1 MKRMFLK
8 NGVFICGLA
17 LALGFL
23 YLYGC
28 GEGTSDTSS
37 PEALSPESAP
47 DNQSD
52 SEFLKTNPDLTVAPP
67 SVSDNS
73 PTAGIRFTLSVT
85 VHNDG
90 DGASGVTTLR
100 YYRSTDTTITT
111 SDTAVGTDTVTGLTA
126 LGSASGSV
134 EVTAQST
141 PGTYYYGACVDAV
154 EEESDTTNNCSS
166 SVEANALESQDQSQ
180 GNPDSVMVSPSVSN
194 SSPTAG
200 TKFTLS
206 ATVRNDGDGASEATT
221 LRYYQS
227 MDATISTSDTEIS
240 TSALAGIGVSGS
252 SSESVEVTAP
262 SNPGTYY
269 YGACVDTVEEES
281 DETNNCSSSVQ
292 IDVPEPQDQLQGYP
306 DLTIPAV
313 SVATSPDGTYPGG
326 SFTLS
331 ATVRNDGDGASE
343 ATTLRYYQSTDATI
357 TTSDTEVGTD
367 AVAGLGDLGST
378 SESVDL
384 AAPSDPG
391 TYYYGACV
399 DTVTDESDTTNNCSS
414 SVRINVLESQNPP
427 NLVVVAPS
435 VSDSNPD
442 AEAMFTL
449 STTVRNNGN
458 GASEATTLRYY
469 RSTDATIT
477 TSDTEVDTDAVA
489 VLDASESTSE
499 SVDLTA
505 PLDPGTYYYGAC
517 VDTVT
522 DESDTTNNC
531 SSSVQIDVQGYPDL
545 AVSSPSVSDSG
556 PAAGVS
562 FTLSATVRNDG
573 NKVSGATTLRY
584 YRSTDATITT
594 SDTEVDT
601 DAVAG
606 LEASESTSES
616 VDLTA
621 PLTPGAYYYGVCVDV
636 VPGESDTTNNCSSS
650 VEVTVPE
657 PPVYPDL
664 VVGVPSVN
672 NSSPETGTTFT
683 LSATVRNSG
692 EEEAPATTLR
702 YYRSADTTI
711 TTSDTEVGTDA
722 VGTLAASGTS
732 AESISLTAPATAGTY
747 YYGACVDTV
756 TDESDTM
763 NNCST
768 SVKVDVEEPKYPDL
782 EVGTPTVDNAS
793 PETEASITLSAT
805 VSNAGNAGASA
816 TTLRY
821 YQSTDSTITTSDT
834 EVDTD
839 AVAGLEDS
847 ESANES
853 VVLTAPSDPG
863 TYYYGACVDAVED
876 ESDTTNNCSPSVQ
889 VEVAALPSAPDQV
902 AAEVTPS
909 PSAAG
914 AGNGEFYVH
923 WTPSGDGGSAII
935 KYQYRVWET
944 GQTAPATW
952 TDISLERPLH
962 PRRENSLQ
970 CNRQGDHHL
979 RPQGPGAAG
988 RIHGRG
994 ARGQCG
1000 RPGYGGLGHADAGNV
1015 LARDRT
1021 ALLGPRVDRRLSGAR
1036 V

>member
-28 GEGTSDTSS
+28 GEGTSDTPS

-47 DNQSD
+47 DNQPD

-73 PTAGIRFTLSVT
+73 PTAGTRFTLSVT

-111 SDTAVGTDTVTGLTA
+111 SDTAVGTVTVTGLTA
-126 LGSASGSV
+126 SGSASESV

-166 SVEANALESQDQSQ
+166 SVEVNAQESQRQPQ
-180 GNPDSVMVSPSVSN
+180 GNPDLVVVSPLVNDSA
-194 SSPTAG
+194 PTAE

-227 MDATISTSDTEIS
+227 TDTTISSSDAEID
-240 TSALAGIGVSGS
+240 TDALTGIGVSGNA
-252 SSESVEVTAP
+252 SESVDLTAP
-262 SNPGTYY
+262 SDPGTYY
-269 YGACVDTVEEES
+269 YGACVDAVTDES

-292 IDVPEPQDQLQGYP
+292 INVPEPQEQSQGYP
-306 DLTIPAV
+306 DLIILAV

-357 TTSDTEVGTD
+357 TTSDTEVDTD
-367 AVAGLGDLGST
+367 SVAELSDFGST

-384 AAPSDPG
+384 TAPSDPG

-399 DTVTDESDTTNNCSS
+399 DTVTDESDTTNNCWS
-414 SVRINVLESQNPP
+414 SVQINVLESQNPP
-427 NLVVVAPS
+427 NLVVGSPS
-435 VSDSNPD
+435 VSNSAPD
-442 AEAMFTL
+442 AEEMFTL
-449 STTVRNNGN
+449 SATVRNNGN

-477 TSDTEVDTDAVA
+477 TSDTEVGTDAV
-489 VLDASESTSE
+489 VELDASESTSE

-505 PLDPGTYYYGAC
+505 PSDPGTYYYGAC
-517 VDTVT
+517 VDAVE

-531 SSSVQIDVQGYPDL
+531 SPSVQVDVQGYPDL
-545 AVSSPSVSDSG
+545 AVGSPSVSDSY
-556 PAAGVS
+556 PTAGTTL
-562 FTLSATVRNDG
+562 TLSATVRNDG
-573 NKVSGATTLRY
+573 NGDSEATTLRY
-584 YRSTDATITT
+584 YQSTDA
-594 SDTEVDT
+594 
-601 DAVAG
+601 
-606 LEASESTSES
+606 
-616 VDLTA
+616 
-621 PLTPGAYYYGVCVDV
+621 
-636 VPGESDTTNNCSSS
+636 
-650 VEVTVPE
+650 
-657 PPVYPDL
+657 
-664 VVGVPSVN
+664 
-672 NSSPETGTTFT
+672 
-683 LSATVRNSG
+683 
-692 EEEAPATTLR
+692 
-702 YYRSADTTI
+702 TI

-722 VGTLAASGTS
+722 VAALAAADTS
-732 AESISLTAPATAGTY
+732 AESISLTVPAAAGTY
-747 YYGACVDTV
+747 YYGACVDAV
-756 TDESDTM
+756 EDESDTIN
-763 NNCST
+763 NNCSS
-768 SVKVDVEEPKYPDL
+768 SVTVTVLVYSPQIQGQPDL
-782 EVGTPTVDNAS
+782 EVRTPTVDNTS
-793 PETEASITLSAT
+793 PETGASITLSAT

-839 AVAGLEDS
+839 AVAGLEAS

-853 VVLTAPSDPG
+853 VDLTAPSDPG

-876 ESDTTNNCSPSVQ
+876 ESDTTNNCSSSVTVTVLVYSPQIQGQPDLEVRTPTVDNTSPETGASITLSATVSNAGNAGASATTLRYYQSTDSTITTSDTEVDTDAVAGLEASESANESVDLTAPSDPGTYYYGACVDAVEDESDTTNNCSTSVQ
-889 VEVAALPSAPDQV
+889 VDVRGYPDLTIGGVVVFYSPGPFHGGPFGLTATVRNAGHSASAPSTLRYYRSTDATITTSDTEEGTV
-902 AAEVTPS
+902 AVAGLAASESIGESINLTPPTIPGSYYYGACVDTVT
-909 PSAAG
+909 
-914 AGNGEFYVH
+914 GESD
-923 WTPSGDGGSAII
+923 TTNNCSGS
-935 KYQYRVWET
+935 V
-944 GQTAPATW
+944 
-952 TDISLERPLH
+952 
-962 PRRENSLQ
+962 
-970 CNRQGDHHL
+970 
-979 RPQGPGAAG
+979 
-988 RIHGRG
+988 RI
-994 ARGQCG
+994 
-1000 RPGYGGLGHADAGNV
+1000 NV
-1015 LARDRT
+1015 N
-1021 ALLGPRVDRRLSGAR
+1021 
-1036 V
+1036 